1 LKKKPKYH
9 HIGLGEIKGPP
20 TDDRSMDGLGGV
32 TSSYEV
38 EEFCLAVLY
47 DKTRVVCKGDW
58 GTRLQENP

>member
-1 LKKKPKYH
+1 M
-9 HIGLGEIKGPP
+9 GLGEIKGPP
-20 TDDRSMDGLGGV
+20 TDDRSMDRLGGV